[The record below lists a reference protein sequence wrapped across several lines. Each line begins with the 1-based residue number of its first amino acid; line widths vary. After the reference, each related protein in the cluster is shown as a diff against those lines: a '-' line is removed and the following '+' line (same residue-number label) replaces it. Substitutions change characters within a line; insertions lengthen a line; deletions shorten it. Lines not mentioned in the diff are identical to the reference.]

1 MLTTPR
7 PCAPRPAPP
16 AARYLSLHLVAPCLA
31 PVFLAALFDV
41 SARRT
46 FAARLKALDL
56 WERPQALD
64 SREQRRER
72 EARVAAA
79 AAAATA
85 RQQPRAAA
93 AQRPGK
99 AS

>member
-1 MLTTPR
+1 MAT
-7 PCAPRPAPP
+7 
-16 AARYLSLHLVAPCLA
+16 CLA

-56 WERPQALD
+56 WERPQALE
-64 SREQRRER
+64 STEQRREQ
-72 EARVAAA
+72 EAGATAA

-85 RQQPRAAA
+85 RQQARAAA
-93 AQRPGK
+93 APAQRPGK
-99 AS
+99 AT